1 VFDEQIAIK
10 NYINFQEDGDN
21 FKMYVDRI
29 KNGKE
34 ADDDYNEDTDEFMAD
49 YFEEALDQMRNDKIF
64 GVGKYTSITTYTS
77 AICF

>member
-1 VFDEQIAIK
+1 MFDEQIAIK

-64 GVGKYTSITTYTS
+64 GVGKYTSITTITS